1 MVYFGTG
8 RMLPGQPK
16 NIVLNLGI
24 TLTVLL
30 LFFMASCDL
39 EMLKPTLKV
48 PITTKIDFHIDSLRF
63 KSELVLI
70 HEETINM
77 DIDSLIRHYE
87 GNPDL
92 IKNALVKSVTLKVLH
107 PEGSELS
114 FLESSSVSVLAPAFE
129 EVVIATA
136 THNTSAA
143 GEITYILTEAAGN
156 VLQLIS
162 SEDDLIIRIYG
173 LVAGPV
179 PVNIIDLLM
188 EIQWEVAV
196 DPF

>member
-136 THNTSAA
+136 THNTSVA